1 MATTLSVEKHGHLAT
16 VRLTRPEAGNPID
29 GAFLQDLDDACAAL
43 GDDADVRVVLLT
55 AEGGVF
61 SIGWGQEEL
70 GGGGFDAPEWRGRFE
85 SAPPF
90 ACLEAMGQPVV
101 CAINGDAV
109 SAGLELALTCDVRIA
124 AQGARFALPETA
136 LGLVPMAGGGQR
148 LARLVGRGEAL
159 RMVLLAE
166 SIDAEE
172 ARRIGLVGAVVPGE
186 RLLSD
191 AEALAQR
198 IASRGP
204 VAVRYAKEAIRRGLE
219 LPLDEALRY
228 ETDLTVILQT
238 THDRA
243 EGVRAFLE
251 KRQPDFTG
259 G

>member
-1 MATTLSVEKHGHLAT
+1 MAATLSVDKQGHLAT

-29 GAFLQDLDDACAAL
+29 RVFLRDLEDACAAL
-43 GDDADVRVVLLT
+43 NDDAEVRVVIVT
-55 AEGGVF
+55 AEGDVF
-61 SIGWGQEEL
+61 SIGWGQDEL
-70 GGGGFDAPEWRGRFE
+70 SPDGFDAIEWRQRFE
-85 SAPPF
+85 VGPPF
-90 ACLEAMGQPVV
+90 ACLEELGQPVV

-109 SAGLELALTCDVRIA
+109 SAGLELALACDVRIA

-136 LGLVPMAGGGQR
+136 LGMVPMAGGTQR
-148 LARLVGRGEAL
+148 LARIVGRGEAL

-186 RLLSD
+186 RLLAD
-191 AEALAQR
+191 AQALAER

-204 VAVRYAKEAIRRGLE
+204 VAVRYAKEAVRRGLD
-219 LPLDEALRY
+219 LPLDQALRY

-238 THDRA
+238 TDDRA

-251 KRQPDFTG
+251 KRRPEFKG

>member
-1 MATTLSVEKHGHLAT
+1 MAITLAVEKQGHLAS

-29 GAFLQDLDDACAAL
+29 RAFLQELEDACAAIN
-43 GDDADVRVVLLT
+43 DDAEVRVVLLT
-55 AEGGVF
+55 ADGDVF
-61 SIGWGQEEL
+61 SIGWGRDEL
-70 GGGGFDAPEWRGRFE
+70 SPDGFDAADWHRRFE
-85 SAPPF
+85 ASPPF
-90 ACLEAMGQPVV
+90 ACLEEIGQPVV

-109 SAGLELALTCDVRIA
+109 SAGLELALACDVRIA

-136 LGLVPMAGGGQR
+136 LGLVPMAGGTQR

-172 ARRIGLVGAVVPGE
+172 AQRIGLVSAVVPRE
-186 RLLSD
+186 RLLAD

-204 VAVRYAKEAIRRGLE
+204 VAVRYAKEAVRRGLD

-238 THDRA
+238 TDDRA

-251 KRQPDFTG
+251 KRQPDFKG